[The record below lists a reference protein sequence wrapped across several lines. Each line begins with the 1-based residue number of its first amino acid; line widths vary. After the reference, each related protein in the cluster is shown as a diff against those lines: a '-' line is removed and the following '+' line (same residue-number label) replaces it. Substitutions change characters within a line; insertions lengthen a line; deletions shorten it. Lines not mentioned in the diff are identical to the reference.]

1 MVCIDARFEFF
12 DTKLKLMKELK
23 NMQKLVV
30 YKDESIQRQ
39 QFAIQIETIKMGYVH
54 PNNVNVNIQLKH

>member
-1 MVCIDARFEFF
+1 
-12 DTKLKLMKELK
+12 MKELK

-54 PNNVNVNIQLKH
+54 PNNVNVNIQL

>member
-54 PNNVNVNIQLKH
+54 PNNVNVNIQL